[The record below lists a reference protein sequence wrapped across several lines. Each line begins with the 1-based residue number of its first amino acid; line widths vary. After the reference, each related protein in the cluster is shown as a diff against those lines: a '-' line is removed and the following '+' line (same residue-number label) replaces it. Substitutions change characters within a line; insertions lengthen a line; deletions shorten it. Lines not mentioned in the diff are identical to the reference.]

1 MADKHKK
8 SGSLTVE
15 TKPATT
21 KRPDVGERHKSDS
34 NVGTR
39 RSSAA
44 NPPPSNSR
52 HSEPTGRRGSKA
64 SRADPSNATIR
75 PSDRTQASQQSESRT
90 RSQAANLDDLLPL
103 TFVILGANG
112 VGKSAFIR
120 KAFDLKKPPTSPI
133 VSSKVSLSG
142 KMYQVQLIALPLEH
156 LDFTTGRKVSWPKYL
171 NSSPFPH
178 VDGVFCLYNVAD
190 EETLSNFPQLLG
202 TLTASEVPTT
212 LVARNSDGSEDQ
224 RKSQS
229 RFDSQIRR
237 SFATVTIAE
246 ATNDQ
251 AEKRN
256 ILSMLK
262 LVLASS
268 PSQHTSRRPSA
279 AGSRQPS
286 HSVSRDTSP
295 EKSRG
300 RGPLHPQSQVPKSK
314 DVLANS
320 ASRPPVIESADEQSD
335 VEASDGDLV
344 EMPAPPKTP
353 LRIDTNKSAQAS
365 RRPAEP
371 HTPISSTEDLAAKP
385 HDSTS
390 ERAGLA
396 VPETPESYY
405 VRSMLRPNSAGTSD
419 SRAFQ
424 TFLNMAE
431 DDESPHEA
439 HQADLD
445 DSPKQTSGPDVQD
458 SPKQEEGV
466 PFQKL
471 VERLLSLPA
480 SKQASKFVPAFLCL
494 YRLFATPKQLLTT
507 ILEQFMAVEKS
518 DQARFNKVA
527 EMLRYLQVLG
537 QWTAQYPGDFADPT
551 TRGVATT
558 FVQSLAK
565 HREFGPAAN
574 QINNNLESVVPDDD
588 ADWAYTDAP
597 RSASKTTKPDDRQT
611 PGSSTTSSTTSI
623 PSSANSVQRT
633 RSKTLDGNEDDD
645 PDRMERIILN
655 SAKSSQSFLNL
666 AQLSRAREE
675 SKSLRARPHIRLSK
689 VHWHQFMDTPTEE
702 LAREITRIDWTLYSS
717 IRPRDYVRHVSL
729 SSQKRASR
737 RQDNISQ
744 MVRQFNHLAIFV
756 SGMILLRDK
765 PKHRARALEKFMDLA
780 WKVRQLN
787 NYNSLGALVAGIN
800 GHEIARLAA
809 TRELVPAEKQKQFLR
824 LTILT
829 SVSRS
834 HAAYRMAW
842 ENSSAERIP
851 FLPLLRQDLTMA
863 STANPTFMGSN
874 INWKKFE
881 IMGEAVVSVQ
891 RSLEQ
896 PYSFPRRST
905 ASDLTIKLI
914 LETQILDEPEDS
926 ADPAGE
932 LYTRSI
938 QYATMD
944 VPLMS
949 QSLRRMYRLAEPSH
963 RPLRSLCRR
972 PVARELHKAARIPA
986 ITSSQARHRPILRRE
1001 HQNAPSFAP
1010 AAAANSRSIFIQ
1022 TQNTP
1027 NPDALKFLPNHTVL
1041 PEDFPTAFVE
1051 YTSPRSTLAPPYPSQ
1066 LAARL
1071 LAVDGVSSVFYGS
1084 DFITVTK
1091 AADVNWAHIK
1101 PEVFSLITEAI
1112 SSGEQLV
1119 SVVNQSE
1126 DGGCVEED
1134 SLAENEDDS
1143 EVVAMIKELLE
1154 TRIRP
1159 AIQDDGGDIEFRGF
1173 ENGMVNL
1180 KLRGACRTCDSSTV
1194 TLKNGIESML
1204 MHYIEEVKGVNQ
1216 VLDEEE
1222 EISMHEFVRFEEKLR
1237 QQKGVDSIPSTV
1249 GKNSLDYAE

>member
-15 TKPATT
+15 TKPAAAR
-21 KRPDVGERHKSDS
+21 RPDAGERHKSDS
-34 NVGTR
+34 NVTRR
-39 RSSAA
+39 RSSAT
-44 NPPPSNSR
+44 NPPPSTSR
-52 HSEPTGRRGSKA
+52 HSEPTSRRGSKT
-64 SRADPSNATIR
+64 SRVDPSNATIR
-75 PSDRTQASQQSESRT
+75 PSDRTQTTAQRSESRT
-90 RSQAANLDDLLPL
+90 HSQQATADLDPVLTL

-120 KAFDLKKPPTSPI
+120 NAFDLKKPPTSPI
-133 VSSKVSLSG
+133 VSSKVSLAG
-142 KMYQVQLIALPLEH
+142 QIYNVQLVALSLDH
-156 LDFTTGRKVSWPKYL
+156 LDFTTSRKVSWPKHL

-178 VDGVFCLYNVAD
+178 VDGVFCLYNVANED
-190 EETLSNFPQLLG
+190 TFSNFPQLLG

-212 LVARNSDGSEDQ
+212 VVASNSDG
-224 RKSQS
+224 
-229 RFDSQIRR
+229 
-237 SFATVTIAE
+237 
-246 ATNDQ
+246 
-251 AEKRN
+251 
-256 ILSMLK
+256 
-262 LVLASS
+262 
-268 PSQHTSRRPSA
+268 
-279 AGSRQPS
+279 
-286 HSVSRDTSP
+286 
-295 EKSRG
+295 
-300 RGPLHPQSQVPKSK
+300 
-314 DVLANS
+314 

-335 VEASDGDLV
+335 AEASDGDLV
-344 EMPAPPKTP
+344 EMPARVKTP
-353 LRIDTNKSAQAS
+353 LKIDTNKQSQES
-365 RRPAEP
+365 HRPTEP

-385 HDSTS
+385 HDSTA
-390 ERAGLA
+390 ERAGLV

-405 VRSMLRPNSAGTSD
+405 VRSMLRPDSAGTSD
-419 SRAFQ
+419 SRTFQ

-431 DDESPHEA
+431 DDELPHDA
-439 HQADLD
+439 PSAPVDDTPKAPSSLDL
-445 DSPKQTSGPDVQD
+445 QE

-471 VERLLSLPA
+471 VARLLSLPA

-588 ADWAYTDAP
+588 ADWAYSDAP
-597 RSASKTTKPDDRQT
+597 VSPSKTTKPDRRQT
-611 PGSSTTSSTTSI
+611 PGSSNSSSTTSI
-623 PSSANSVQRT
+623 PSSNNSIQRA

-729 SSQKRASR
+729 SSQKRAAR

-809 TRELVPAEKQKQFLR
+809 TRELVPAEKQKQFMR

-863 STANPTFMGSN
+863 STANPTFLGTN

-896 PYSFPRRST
+896 PYSFPRRSVS
-905 ASDLTIKLI
+905 SDLTIKLI

-932 LYTRSI
+932 LYNRSI
-938 QYATMD
+938 QDCDCDCQPILVILLPLYLTMD
-944 VPLMS
+944 VPLIS
-949 QSLRRMYRLAEPSH
+949 QSLRRMYRFAEPSH

-972 PVARELHKAARIPA
+972 PVARKLHKASRIPA

-1010 AAAANSRSIFIQ
+1010 AAAAKSRSIFIQ

-1041 PEDFPTAFVE
+1041 PDDFPTAFVE

-1119 SVVNQSE
+1119 NVANQSE